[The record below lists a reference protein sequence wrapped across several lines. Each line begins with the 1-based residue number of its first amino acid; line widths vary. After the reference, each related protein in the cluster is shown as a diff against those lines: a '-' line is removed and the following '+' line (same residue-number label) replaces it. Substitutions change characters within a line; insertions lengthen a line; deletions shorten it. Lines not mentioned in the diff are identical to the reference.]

1 MVTKTEKISKI
12 GTDYKVADISL
23 AEFGKKEIKIAETE
37 MPGLMAIREEYKN
50 QKPLKG
56 ANILGCLHMTI
67 QTAVL
72 IETLVDLG
80 ASVRWSSCNI
90 FSTQDH
96 AAAAIASQNIP
107 VYAWKG
113 ETEEEYNWCIKQTIE
128 GDKDWKP
135 NLLLD
140 DGGDLTAIMHNDYP
154 QLMSDIR
161 GVSEETTTG
170 VHRLY
175 EMEKNN
181 SLKVPALNVNDS
193 VTKSKF
199 DNLYGCRESLV
210 DGIKR
215 ATDSMIAGKLAIV
228 CGYGDVGKGSAAS
241 LRGLGANVLISE
253 IDPICALQAS
263 MEGYQ
268 VVTIEDYLDKIDIF
282 VTATGNLNVIQHD
295 HMAKMKNGAIV
306 CLSLI
311 HI

>member
-161 GVSEETTTG
+161 EAISN
-170 VHRLY
+170 RSF
-175 EMEKNN
+175 EK
-181 SLKVPALNVNDS
+181 
-193 VTKSKF
+193 F
-199 DNLYGCRESLV
+199 Y
-210 DGIKR
+210 
-215 ATDSMIAGKLAIV
+215 TDF
-228 CGYGDVGKGSAAS
+228 
-241 LRGLGANVLISE
+241 
-253 IDPICALQAS
+253 LQR
-263 MEGYQ
+263 Y
-268 VVTIEDYLDKIDIF
+268 K
-282 VTATGNLNVIQHD
+282 
-295 HMAKMKNGAIV
+295 K
-306 CLSLI
+306 
-311 HI
+311 